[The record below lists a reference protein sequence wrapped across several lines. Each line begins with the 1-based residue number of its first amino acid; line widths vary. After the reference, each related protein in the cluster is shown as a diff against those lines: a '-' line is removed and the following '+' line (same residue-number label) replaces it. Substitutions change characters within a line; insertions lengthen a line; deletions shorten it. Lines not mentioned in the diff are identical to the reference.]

1 MSLPRDIC
9 RCQGARQPVCRD
21 CRRREAVNSPGPQ
34 FMTPPVD
41 ILTGKC
47 AYLIKATASDGV

>member
-9 RCQGARQPVCRD
+9 RCEGARQPVCQD
-21 CRRREAVNSPGPQ
+21 CRRREPVNGIASW
-34 FMTPPVD
+34 FMQPPVD
-41 ILTGKC
+41 ILTGEC